1 MRYGVIGT
9 GAIGGYYGAKLAQ
22 GGQDVHFLF
31 HSDCDYVRE
40 HGLRVNSGDGGFHLD
55 HVNAYQDVR
64 QMPKCDV
71 VIVALKTV
79 HEQMLREMLP
89 PLLTDDTVVLLI
101 QNGMGMEQDVEQ
113 MVPGV
118 KLAAGLAFICCS
130 KTHPGVI
137 DHLDLSG
144 LNVGNYNAPQETI
157 DRMIAEMVSADIDA
171 RNVDYLE
178 ARWRKLLWNMPF
190 NGLSVAL
197 HTDTDALVR
206 NAATRRLLRAMTQE
220 VIEAAHAVGVK
231 GLTDRD
237 ADAMIEMTT
246 KMRPYKPS
254 MRLDW
259 DYHRPMEVYYLYTRP
274 IEEARRAGQDMPLH
288 RMLEAELKFM
298 EEEYNRKI
306 EVVKR

>member
-31 HSDCDYVRE
+31 HSDYDYVRE

>member
-9 GAIGGYYGAKLAQ
+9 GAIGGYYGAKLARS
-22 GGQDVHFLF
+22 GQDVHFLF
-31 HSDCDYVRE
+31 HSDYDYVRE

-89 PLLTDDTVVLLI
+89 PLLADGTVVLLI

-206 NAATRRLLRAMTQE
+206 NDATRRLLRAMTQE

>member
-31 HSDCDYVRE
+31 HSDYDYVRE

-89 PLLTDDTVVLLI
+89 PLLADDTVVLLI

-206 NAATRRLLRAMTQE
+206 NDATRCLLRAMTQE

-274 IEEARRAGQDMPLH
+274 IEEARRAGLDMPLH
-288 RMLEAELKFM
+288 RMLESELKFM

>member
-31 HSDCDYVRE
+31 HSDYDYVRE

-79 HEQMLREMLP
+79 HEQMLRDMLP

-113 MVPGV
+113 MVSGV

>member
-31 HSDCDYVRE
+31 HSDYDYVRE

-79 HEQMLREMLP
+79 HEQMLRDMLP

-144 LNVGNYNAPQETI
+144 LNVGSYNAPQEMI

>member
-31 HSDCDYVRE
+31 HSDYDYVRE

-89 PLLTDDTVVLLI
+89 PLLADDTVVLLI

-298 EEEYNRKI
+298 EEEYNRMAKA
-306 EVVKR
+306 VKR

>member
-31 HSDCDYVRE
+31 HSDYDYVRE
-40 HGLRVNSGDGGFHLD
+40 HGLQVNSGDGGFHLD

-79 HEQMLREMLP
+79 HEQMLRDMLP

>member
-31 HSDCDYVRE
+31 HSDYDYVRE

-79 HEQMLREMLP
+79 HEQMLRDMLP

-130 KTHPGVI
+130 KTHLGVI

-274 IEEARRAGQDMPLH
+274 IEEARRAGLDMPLH

>member
-1 MRYGVIGT
+1 MRYGVIGA
-9 GAIGGYYGAKLAQ
+9 GAIGGYYGAKLARS
-22 GGQDVHFLF
+22 GQDVHFLF
-31 HSDCDYVRE
+31 HSDYDYVRE

-79 HEQMLREMLP
+79 HEQMLRDMLP

>member
-31 HSDCDYVRE
+31 HSDYDYVRE

-79 HEQMLREMLP
+79 HEQMLRDMLP

-157 DRMIAEMVSADIDA
+157 DRMIAEMVSADIEA
-171 RNVDYLE
+171 RKVDYLE

>member
-9 GAIGGYYGAKLAQ
+9 GAIGGYYGAKLARS
-22 GGQDVHFLF
+22 GQDVHFLF
-31 HSDCDYVRE
+31 HSDYDYVRE

-79 HEQMLREMLP
+79 HEQMLRDMLP
-89 PLLTDDTVVLLI
+89 PLLADDTVVLLI

>member
-31 HSDCDYVRE
+31 HSDYDYVRE

-79 HEQMLREMLP
+79 HEQMLRDMLP

-171 RNVDYLE
+171 RKVDYLE

-274 IEEARRAGQDMPLH
+274 IEEARRADQDMPLH

>member
-31 HSDCDYVRE
+31 HGDYDYVRE

-79 HEQMLREMLP
+79 HEQMLRDMLP

>member
-1 MRYGVIGT
+1 MRYGVIGA
-9 GAIGGYYGAKLAQ
+9 GAIGGYYGAKLARS
-22 GGQDVHFLF
+22 GQDVHFLF
-31 HSDCDYVRE
+31 HSDYDYVRE

-79 HEQMLREMLP
+79 HEQMLRDMLP

-288 RMLEAELKFM
+288 RMLEAELRFM
-298 EEEYNRKI
+298 EEEYNRMAKA
-306 EVVKR
+306 VKR

>member
-9 GAIGGYYGAKLAQ
+9 GAIGGYYGAKLAE

-31 HSDCDYVRE
+31 HSDYDYVRE

-89 PLLTDDTVVLLI
+89 PLLADDTVVLLI

>member
-31 HSDCDYVRE
+31 HSDYDYVRE

-79 HEQMLREMLP
+79 HEQMLRDMLP

-190 NGLSVAL
+190 NGLSVAM

>member
-31 HSDCDYVRE
+31 HSDYDYVRE

-79 HEQMLREMLP
+79 HEQMLRDMLP

-197 HTDTDALVR
+197 HADTDSLVR
-206 NAATRRLLRAMTQE
+206 NEATRRLLRAMTQE
-220 VIEAAHAVGVK
+220 VIDAAHAVGVK

>member
-9 GAIGGYYGAKLAQ
+9 GAIGGYYGAKLARS
-22 GGQDVHFLF
+22 GQDVHFLF
-31 HSDCDYVRE
+31 HSDYDYVRE

-79 HEQMLREMLP
+79 HEQMLRDMLP

-144 LNVGNYNAPQETI
+144 LNVGSYNALQETI

-197 HTDTDALVR
+197 HADTDSLVR
-206 NAATRRLLRAMTQE
+206 NEATRRLLRAMTQE
-220 VIEAAHAVGVK
+220 VIDAAHAVGVK
-231 GLTDRD
+231 GLTDHD

>member
-9 GAIGGYYGAKLAQ
+9 GAIGGYYGAKLARS
-22 GGQDVHFLF
+22 GQDVHFLF
-31 HSDCDYVRE
+31 HSDYDYVRE

-89 PLLTDDTVVLLI
+89 PLLADDTVVLLI

>member
-31 HSDCDYVRE
+31 HSDYDYVRE

-79 HEQMLREMLP
+79 HEQMLRDMLP

-206 NAATRRLLRAMTQE
+206 NDATRRLLRAMTQE

-274 IEEARRAGQDMPLH
+274 IEEARRAGLDMPLH

>member
-31 HSDCDYVRE
+31 HSDYDYVRE

-89 PLLTDDTVVLLI
+89 PLLADDTVVLLI

-157 DRMIAEMVSADIDA
+157 GRMIAEMVSADIDA

-274 IEEARRAGQDMPLH
+274 IEEARRAGLDMPLH

>member
-31 HSDCDYVRE
+31 HSDYDYVRE

-79 HEQMLREMLP
+79 HEQMLRDMLP

-157 DRMIAEMVSADIDA
+157 DRMVAEMVSADIDA

-298 EEEYNRKI
+298 EEENNRKI

>member
-31 HSDCDYVRE
+31 HSDYDYVRE

-79 HEQMLREMLP
+79 HEQMLRDMLP
-89 PLLTDDTVVLLI
+89 PLLADDTVVLLI

-206 NAATRRLLRAMTQE
+206 NEATRRLLRAMTQE
-220 VIEAAHAVGVK
+220 VIDAAHAVGVK

-274 IEEARRAGQDMPLH
+274 IEEARRAGQDMPLY

>member
-1 MRYGVIGT
+1 MRYGVIGM

-31 HSDCDYVRE
+31 HSDYDYVRE

-79 HEQMLREMLP
+79 HEQMLRDMLP

-144 LNVGNYNAPQETI
+144 LNVGSYNAPQETI

-171 RNVDYLE
+171 RKVDYLE

-288 RMLEAELKFM
+288 RMLEAELRFM
-298 EEEYNRKI
+298 EEEYNRMAKA
-306 EVVKR
+306 VKR

>member
-31 HSDCDYVRE
+31 HSDYDYVRE
-40 HGLRVNSGDGGFHLD
+40 HGLQVNSGDGGFHLD

-79 HEQMLREMLP
+79 HEQMLRDMLP

-130 KTHPGVI
+130 KTYPGVI

-144 LNVGNYNAPQETI
+144 LNVGNYNAPQEMI
-157 DRMIAEMVSADIDA
+157 DRMIAEMVSADIEA
-171 RNVDYLE
+171 RKVDCLE

-197 HTDTDALVR
+197 HADTDSLVR
-206 NAATRRLLRAMTQE
+206 NEATRRLLRAMTQE
-220 VIEAAHAVGVK
+220 VIDAAHAVGVK
-231 GLTDRD
+231 GLTDHD

-274 IEEARRAGQDMPLH
+274 IEEARKAGQDMPLH

>member
-9 GAIGGYYGAKLAQ
+9 GAIGGYYGAKLARS
-22 GGQDVHFLF
+22 GQDVHFLF
-31 HSDCDYVRE
+31 HSDYDYVRE

-64 QMPKCDV
+64 QMPRCDV

-89 PLLTDDTVVLLI
+89 PLLADGTVVLLI

-206 NAATRRLLRAMTQE
+206 NDATRRLLRAMTQE

-274 IEEARRAGQDMPLH
+274 IEEARRAGLDMPLH

>member
-31 HSDCDYVRE
+31 HSDYDYVRE

-79 HEQMLREMLP
+79 HEQMLRDMLP

-144 LNVGNYNAPQETI
+144 LNVGSYNAPQEMI
-157 DRMIAEMVSADIDA
+157 DRMIAEMVSADIEA
-171 RNVDYLE
+171 RKVDYLE

-197 HTDTDALVR
+197 HADTDSLVR
-206 NAATRRLLRAMTQE
+206 NEATRRLLRAMTQE
-220 VIEAAHAVGVK
+220 VIDAAHAVGVK
-231 GLTDRD
+231 GLTDHD

>member
-1 MRYGVIGT
+1 MRYGVIGA
-9 GAIGGYYGAKLAQ
+9 GAIGGYYGAKLARS
-22 GGQDVHFLF
+22 GQDVHFLF
-31 HSDCDYVRE
+31 HSDYDYVRE

-79 HEQMLREMLP
+79 HEQMLRDMLP

-206 NAATRRLLRAMTQE
+206 NDATRRLLRAMTQE

>member
-9 GAIGGYYGAKLAQ
+9 GAIGGYYGAKLARS
-22 GGQDVHFLF
+22 GQDVHFLF
-31 HSDCDYVRE
+31 HSDYDYVRE
-40 HGLRVNSGDGGFHLD
+40 HGLQVNSGDGGFHLD

-89 PLLTDDTVVLLI
+89 PLLADDTVVLLI

-144 LNVGNYNAPQETI
+144 LNVGSYNAPQETI

-220 VIEAAHAVGVK
+220 VIDAAHAVGVK

>member
-31 HSDCDYVRE
+31 HSDYDYVRE

-79 HEQMLREMLP
+79 HEQMLRDMLP

-157 DRMIAEMVSADIDA
+157 GRMIAEMVSADIDA

-197 HTDTDALVR
+197 HADTDSLVR
-206 NAATRRLLRAMTQE
+206 NEATRRLLRAMTQE
-220 VIEAAHAVGVK
+220 VIDAAHAVGVK
-231 GLTDRD
+231 GLTDHD

-274 IEEARRAGQDMPLH
+274 IEEARKAGQDMPLH

>member
-9 GAIGGYYGAKLAQ
+9 GAIGGYYGAKLARS
-22 GGQDVHFLF
+22 GQDVHFLF
-31 HSDCDYVRE
+31 HSDYDYVRE
-40 HGLRVNSGDGGFHLD
+40 HGLQVNSGDGGFHLD

-79 HEQMLREMLP
+79 HEQMLRDMLP

-206 NAATRRLLRAMTQE
+206 NEATRRLLRAMTQE
-220 VIEAAHAVGVK
+220 VIDAAHAVGVK
-231 GLTDRD
+231 GLTDHD

>member
-31 HSDCDYVRE
+31 HSDYDYVRE

-79 HEQMLREMLP
+79 HEQMLRDMLP

-259 DYHRPMEVYYLYTRP
+259 DYHRPMEMYYLYTRP
-274 IEEARRAGQDMPLH
+274 IEEAREAGQDMPLH

>member
-1 MRYGVIGT
+1 MRYGVIGA
-9 GAIGGYYGAKLAQ
+9 GAIGGYYGAKLARS
-22 GGQDVHFLF
+22 GQDVHFLF
-31 HSDCDYVRE
+31 HSDYDYVRE

-79 HEQMLREMLP
+79 HEQMLRDMLP

-274 IEEARRAGQDMPLH
+274 IEEARRAGLDMPLH

-306 EVVKR
+306 KVVKR

>member
-31 HSDCDYVRE
+31 HSDYDYVRE

-79 HEQMLREMLP
+79 HEQMLRDMLP

-220 VIEAAHAVGVK
+220 VIDAAHAVGVK
-231 GLTDRD
+231 GLTDHD

-274 IEEARRAGQDMPLH
+274 IEEARKAGQDMPLH

>member
-9 GAIGGYYGAKLAQ
+9 GAIGGYYGAKLARS
-22 GGQDVHFLF
+22 GQDVHFLF
-31 HSDCDYVRE
+31 HSDYDYVRE
-40 HGLRVNSGDGGFHLD
+40 HGLQVNSGDGGFHLD

-79 HEQMLREMLP
+79 HEQMLRDMLP
-89 PLLTDDTVVLLI
+89 PLLADDTVVLLI

-144 LNVGNYNAPQETI
+144 LNVGNYNAPQEMI

-274 IEEARRAGQDMPLH
+274 IEEARKAGQDMPLH

>member
-31 HSDCDYVRE
+31 HSDYDYVRE

-79 HEQMLREMLP
+79 HEQMLRDMLP

-171 RNVDYLE
+171 RKVDYLE

>member
-9 GAIGGYYGAKLAQ
+9 GAIGGYYGAKLARS
-22 GGQDVHFLF
+22 GQDVHFLF
-31 HSDCDYVRE
+31 HSDYDYVRE

-89 PLLTDDTVVLLI
+89 PLLADGTVVLLI

-157 DRMIAEMVSADIDA
+157 GRMIAEMVSADIDA

-206 NAATRRLLRAMTQE
+206 NDATRRLLRAMTQE

-274 IEEARRAGQDMPLH
+274 IEEARRAGLDMPLH
-288 RMLEAELKFM
+288 RMLESELKFM

>member
-31 HSDCDYVRE
+31 HSDYDYVRE

-79 HEQMLREMLP
+79 HEQMLRDMLP

-113 MVPGV
+113 MVPDV

-157 DRMIAEMVSADIDA
+157 DRMIAEMVSADIEA
-171 RNVDYLE
+171 RKVDYLE

-220 VIEAAHAVGVK
+220 VIDAAHAVGVK
-231 GLTDRD
+231 GLTDHD

>member
-31 HSDCDYVRE
+31 HSDYDYVRE

-79 HEQMLREMLP
+79 HEQMLRDMLP

>member
-9 GAIGGYYGAKLAQ
+9 GAIGGYYGAKLARS
-22 GGQDVHFLF
+22 GQDVHFLF
-31 HSDCDYVRE
+31 HSDYDYVRE
-40 HGLRVNSGDGGFHLD
+40 HGLQVNSGDGGFHLD

-79 HEQMLREMLP
+79 HEQMLRDMLP

-157 DRMIAEMVSADIDA
+157 DRMIAEMVSADIEA
-171 RNVDYLE
+171 RKVDYLE

-197 HTDTDALVR
+197 HADTDALVR